1 MSAWSGD
8 SAGLK
13 HVHLK
18 LPGMAGSRAQLR
30 FEFAQDSLGTC
41 ADVRP
46 GHACG
51 VLVDNV
57 VVQSVVSTQ
66 ADLSISK
73 TGPAGVV
80 SGQNMTYSLVAT
92 NNSLDPAKNTAAT
105 VAVRDTLPA
114 GTTFVSMTGADGWAC
129 TSPAVGAGGTVECSK
144 ATVAPGESAGFAIAV
159 NVACSV
165 ADGTRI
171 RNTATIAASGVDPD
185 PSNNASTL
193 TTTVS
198 NPPPVI
204 SGLAATATQLWPANH
219 KFVDVAVDYAVSDNC
234 GTVTSALTVTSSE
247 PIAGT
252 SEDDLS
258 PDWIV
263 VDDHHVKL
271 RAERDDDGPGR
282 VYTITVT
289 ATNSQGGTS
298 SSAVAVVVP
307 HDQRP

>member
-1 MSAWSGD
+1 
-8 SAGLK
+8 
-13 HVHLK
+13 
-18 LPGMAGSRAQLR
+18 MAGSRAQLR
-30 FEFAQDSLGTC
+30 FEFAQDGLATC

-57 VVQSVVSTQ
+57 VVQSVVTVQ

-73 TGPAGVV
+73 TGPADVL
-80 SGQNMTYSLVAT
+80 SGHDMTYAIVAT
-92 NNSLDPAKNTAAT
+92 NNGSDPTKNTAANVT
-105 VAVRDTLPA
+105 VRDTLPA
-114 GTTFVSMTGADGWAC
+114 ETTFVSLTGAPGWSC
-129 TSPAVGAGGTVECSK
+129 TSPAAGSGGTVECSK
-144 ATVAPGESAGFAIAV
+144 ATFAPGAAAGFAIAV

-165 ADGTRI
+165 PDGTRI
-171 RNTATIAASGVDPD
+171 RNTATITAATVDPD
-185 PSNNASTL
+185 PGNNASAW

-204 SGLAATATQLWPANH
+204 SGLEATPTRLWPVSH
-219 KFVDVAVDYAVSDNC
+219 KLVDVAVNYAVSDNC
-234 GTVTSALTVTSSE
+234 GTVTSVLTVTSSE
-247 PIAGT
+247 PTGGT
-252 SEDDLS
+252 GE
-258 PDWIV
+258 DWIV

-271 RAERDDDGPGR
+271 RAERDGNGPGR

-307 HDQRP
+307 HDQGD